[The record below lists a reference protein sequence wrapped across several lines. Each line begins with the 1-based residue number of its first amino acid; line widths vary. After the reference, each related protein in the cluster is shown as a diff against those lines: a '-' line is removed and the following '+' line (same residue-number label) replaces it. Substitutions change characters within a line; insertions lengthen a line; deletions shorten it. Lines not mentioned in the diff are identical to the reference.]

1 MNDRQFLSFMKI
13 VETGSFSKAAKD
25 SFISV
30 PAMVQQIDRLEED
43 LGFRLLLRN
52 NQGVRLTDQGK
63 IFYDAVLEMKKI
75 YETAMVQI
83 RNEEQKEINIGVALN
98 QCPEFLMNGCSAF
111 QKKYPQI
118 ALHLKELPYEQHLDR
133 IRQRE
138 IDLTVIA
145 KPKDSYLTGLCYRE
159 LCVDACAFGVNG
171 ESALA
176 RKEIIQSQDLKDV
189 RILCG
194 TYQYME
200 APFEETL
207 KDTGAK
213 LQILHT
219 EYNLESMVQAKF
231 HDAML
236 VFHSHWEN
244 CYSHILKVLPS
255 DIQAGSIGVVMREG
269 EEERLAHII
278 EEIKKAI

>member
-1 MNDRQFLSFMKI
+1 MNDRQILSFMKI

-25 SFISV
+25 NFISV
-30 PAMVQQIDRLEED
+30 AAMVQQIDRLEDD

-52 NQGVRLTDQGK
+52 NQGARLTEQGK
-63 IFYDAVLEMKKI
+63 IFYDAVLEMQKI
-75 YETAMVQI
+75 YDSAVAQI
-83 RNEEQKEINIGVALN
+83 KCGEQKAINIGVALN

-118 ALHLKELPYEQHLDR
+118 ALHLKELPYELHLDK
-133 IRQRE
+133 IRQGE

-145 KPKDSYLTGLCYRE
+145 KPKDSCLAGLQYRE
-159 LCVDACAFGVNG
+159 LCVDTCAFGVNG
-171 ESALA
+171 ESELA
-176 RKEIIQSQDLKDV
+176 RKKKIQWQDLKNV

-200 APFEETL
+200 SSFEEML
-207 KDTGAK
+207 RGSGAMM
-213 LQILHT
+213 QTLHT

-255 DIQAGSIGVVMREG
+255 DIQAGSVGVVIREG
-269 EEERLAHII
+269 EEERLEQIV